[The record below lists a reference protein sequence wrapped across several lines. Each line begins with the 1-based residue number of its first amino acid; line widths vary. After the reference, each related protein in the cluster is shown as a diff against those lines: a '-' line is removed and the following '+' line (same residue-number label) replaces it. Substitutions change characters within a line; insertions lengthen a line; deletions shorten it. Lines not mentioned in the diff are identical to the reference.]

1 MGQLHKCKNK
11 QKSSPHIPLE
21 CMVKKKKK
29 DKEIFTQVRKE
40 VKLQAEKISNKETMN
55 LGGKNRKILRTQL
68 TSRGYEEK
76 QQEIKLKKYYK

>member
-1 MGQLHKCKNK
+1 M
-11 QKSSPHIPLE
+11 
-21 CMVKKKKK
+21 
-29 DKEIFTQVRKE
+29 
-40 VKLQAEKISNKETMN
+40 KLQAEKISNKETMN

>member
-1 MGQLHKCKNK
+1 
-11 QKSSPHIPLE
+11 
-21 CMVKKKKK
+21 MVKKKKK

>member
-1 MGQLHKCKNK
+1 
-11 QKSSPHIPLE
+11 
-21 CMVKKKKK
+21 MVKKKKK
-29 DKEIFTQVRKE
+29 KGKEIFTQVRKE
-40 VKLQAEKISNKETMN
+40 VKLLAEKISNKEAMN